1 MTGPAPTKP
10 AAKRVAELHVFIA
23 NAVRAT
29 HADMLLD
36 DRFDEPIVAQVK
48 RGFPT
53 ACWVYDA
60 STGHRVFVGD
70 GCLDRAKPGL
80 SDEHRKQYVGKF
92 LHHERAHAILTERRR
107 DLVEKWL
114 AEAKVPFGLYNWTED
129 ARVESKYVADSEG
142 AFSFE
147 WAAYEPVEASCLATP
162 EAQRTASSVVLCAF
176 FNLIQ
181 TEGAVSLVRDLY
193 PASCADAVNDAAA
206 FYADAIAAQ
215 SSKGAIDVAAAML
228 QKYPDMQ
235 PPSGRCGLALGMSM
249 QGPEGAAA
257 LAEFTQDDPSS
268 EVKNASAGTNET
280 GQEPSFTGTALLSK
294 SAIHQLDPSRIARL
308 ADRLCELSV
317 RNSPTRE
324 ATRTPGGRVSMRH
337 ALRGDARWYS
347 PETAPTPRRVRR
359 IVLVGDVSG
368 SMDGSPVEALA
379 YLIAALSEAQSR
391 GAVTGDVILSTTD
404 RARRGASV
412 WMRKPLPW
420 TLDEASRVATHDCEG
435 LASTL
440 RANTGSLE
448 QADLVLVQTDGDI
461 GGPRIPHAEF
471 RKRGM
476 TVVGGYVNSDCMDQE
491 HVIQNMLM
499 HFDRIIVRN
508 TVEAMVDA
516 LVLQPL
522 R

>member
-1 MTGPAPTKP
+1 MTGPATIKP
-10 AAKRVAELHVFIA
+10 AAKRGAEPDKFIS

-36 DRFDEPIVAQVK
+36 DRFGEPIVAQVK
-48 RGFPT
+48 RGFAT
-53 ACWVYDA
+53 ACWVFDA
-60 STGHRVFVGD
+60 SLGHRVFVGD

-92 LHHERAHAILTERRR
+92 LHHERSHAMFTERRR
-107 DLVEKWL
+107 DQVEKWL
-114 AEAKVPFGLYNWTED
+114 AEAKVPFGLYNLTED
-129 ARVESKYVADSEG
+129 ARVEAKYVGDSDG
-142 AFSFE
+142 TFSFE

-206 FYADAIAAQ
+206 FYADAIAAE
-215 SSKGAIDVAAAML
+215 SSKGAIDVAATML

-235 PPSGRCGLALGMSM
+235 PPSGRCGLAIGMSM

-257 LAEFTQDDPSS
+257 LAEFTQDNPSS

-280 GQEPSFTGTALLSK
+280 GQEPSFTGAALLSE
-294 SAIHQLDPSRIARL
+294 SAIHQLEPSRITRL

-324 ATRTPGGRVSMRH
+324 ATRTPGSRVSMRH

-347 PETAPTPRRVRR
+347 PETTPTPRRVRR

-368 SMDGSPVEALA
+368 SMDESPVEALA
-379 YLIAALSEAQSR
+379 YLVAALSEAQRR
-391 GAVTGDVILSTTD
+391 GAISGDVILSTTE
-404 RARRGASV
+404 RAGHRASL

-420 TLDEASRVATHDCEG
+420 TLDEASRIVTHDREG

-440 RANTGSLE
+440 RAHAALLA
-448 QADLVLVQTDGDI
+448 QADLVLVQTDGVI
-461 GGPRIPHAEF
+461 SGPQIAHAEF

-476 TVVGGYVNSDCMDQE
+476 TVIGGYVNSDGMDQE
-491 HVIQNMLM
+491 YVIQNMLC